1 MRRFE
6 RLAVDLKRA
15 ATEAGSLGQG
25 LPSGGASG
33 GDAGDVGRALRRLER
48 KIGQAQAPAPAMSST
63 EFRALGKLEP

>member
-6 RLAVDLKRA
+6 QLAADLKRA
-15 ATEAGSLGQG
+15 ATEASSLGQG

-33 GDAGDVGRALRRLER
+33 SDPGDVGRAIRRLER
-48 KIGQAQAPAPAMSST
+48 KLGQAQTSQSAMSST